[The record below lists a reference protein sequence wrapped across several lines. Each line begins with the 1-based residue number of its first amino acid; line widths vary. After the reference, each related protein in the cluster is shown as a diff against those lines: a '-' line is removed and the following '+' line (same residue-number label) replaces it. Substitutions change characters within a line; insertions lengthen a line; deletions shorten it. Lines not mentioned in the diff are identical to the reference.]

1 MWHRLDTVF
10 VFVTTLAI
18 GVGAPM
24 LAPPYGRAADGEF
37 FFYSP
42 QVGTGNLSQLKQT
55 ADHFL
60 RDSETS
66 LSFQPF
72 ARFEDLQRE
81 FGTHRPA
88 FLVVP
93 DWIAMDHCLGEELR
107 PLARPVRDGR
117 VFDRRA
123 LVAASEASSATDI
136 DGGSIA
142 ATVPAAGRGSG
153 SETLARFRREHP
165 DVRVIPVPK
174 DIDALLAVGFGQVDG
189 AFVSMTQFELL
200 AAVNP
205 ALTGSLHE
213 IGYSIATP
221 FPAVYATQYADA
233 GVIAT
238 LKKALEGGGH
248 TESGQKIARLLG
260 YDGWQPVSEHEPPIA
275 AGRCGGDAEARP

>member
-1 MWHRLDTVF
+1 MWHRLDTLF
-10 VFVTTLAI
+10 VFVAALAI
-18 GVGAPM
+18 SVGAGT
-24 LAPPYGRAADGEF
+24 LAPPCAYAADGEF

-42 QVGTGNLSQLKQT
+42 QVGTGNLSQLKQA
-55 ADHFL
+55 ADRFL
-60 RDSETS
+60 RDSGTS

-81 FGTHRPA
+81 FGAHRPA

-93 DWIAMDHCLGEELR
+93 DWVAMDHCLGEALR

-123 LVAASEASSATDI
+123 LVAAKEASSAADI

-142 ATVPAAGRGSG
+142 ATVPVAGRGSG

-189 AFVSMTQFELL
+189 AFVSMTQFDLL
-200 AAVNP
+200 AGVNP

-221 FPAVYATQYADA
+221 FPAVYATQYANA
-233 GVIAT
+233 EGIAA
-238 LKKALEGGGH
+238 LRKALESGGD
-248 TESGQKIARLLG
+248 TESGQKIVRLLG
-260 YDGWQPVSEHEPPIA
+260 YDGWKPVSEDEPGIP
-275 AGRCGGDAEARP
+275 AGRCSDDAEARP